1 MRWND
6 RRTQGPAVPLS
17 SAPAGA
23 ARRFYGAA
31 GIAGMCAGAL
41 VAAGCSAPPRQR
53 TVRVHTAAG
62 LERAVAAADHWG
74 GHVLIHLAP
83 GTYALTETLVV
94 TAPNVT
100 LEGQPGARRRVIVQ
114 GDGMNPAARIG
125 NLIRVSG
132 SHFTLS
138 GMTLRRS
145 RWHLIQIAGEDGAQ
159 APVIRDCVLENAYE
173 QLIKVSDSAAHP
185 GATAND
191 GIVEHCLFQYTAG
204 IGPEYYIGG
213 IDAHGA
219 KHWIVRDN
227 VFRNIASPSRA
238 VAEFAV
244 HFWDGSADDLVE
256 RNLIVNCD
264 RGIGF
269 GLDGK
274 PNHGGVIRNNMIY
287 HAPGGGPFADT
298 GIALTDSPGTQV
310 YNNTIL
316 LQSDYPRAIEY
327 RFPVTRGVFIANNLS
342 NRAIASRNGG
352 RATVTH
358 NVTDATAQWFVDAA
372 TGDLR
377 LASAIPQVVAAGVPI
392 AALKDDFS
400 GKARPR
406 GVNPDIGADQ
416 WSMR

>member
-1 MRWND
+1 MLWRN
-6 RRTQGPAVPLS
+6 RRAF
-17 SAPAGA
+17 SATPPPPSARSA
-23 ARRFYGAA
+23 AHRRFHARSIAA
-31 GIAGMCAGAL
+31 LCAAAL
-41 VAAGCSAPPRQR
+41 LSASCSAPPRQR
-53 TVRVHTAAG
+53 IVRVHSTAG
-62 LERAVAAADHWG
+62 LERAVVTANRWG
-74 GHVLIHLAP
+74 GHVVIRLAP
-83 GTYALTETLVV
+83 GTYTLNETLVV
-94 TAPNVT
+94 TAPRVT
-100 LEGQPGARRRVIVQ
+100 LQGPLGTRRQVIIQ
-114 GDGMNPAARIG
+114 GDGMSPTARIG

-138 GMTLRRS
+138 SMTLRRS

-159 APVIRDCVLENAYE
+159 SPVIRECVLENAYE
-173 QLIKVSDSAAHP
+173 QLIKVSDSPARP
-185 GATAND
+185 DNTANN
-191 GIVEHCLFQYTAG
+191 GIVEHCLFEYTAG

-244 HFWDGSADDLVE
+244 HFWDGSANDLVE

-274 PNHGGVIRNNMIY
+274 PNLGGVIRNNMIY
-287 HAPGGGPFADT
+287 HAAGAGPFADT

-316 LQSDYPRAIEY
+316 LQSNYPRAIEY
-327 RFPVTRGVFIANNLS
+327 RFPVTRNVFIANNLT

-358 NVTDATAQWFVDAA
+358 NVTDARSQWFVNAA
-372 TGDLR
+372 AGNLR
-377 LASAIPQVVAAGVPI
+377 LSSPIPQVVGKGVMI

-400 GKARPR
+400 GNARPLETD
-406 GVNPDIGADQ
+406 PDIGADQ
-416 WSMR
+416 WPAP

>member
-1 MRWND
+1 M
-6 RRTQGPAVPLS
+6 
-17 SAPAGA
+17 
-23 ARRFYGAA
+23 
-31 GIAGMCAGAL
+31 
-41 VAAGCSAPPRQR
+41 PPRQQIVQ
-53 TVRVHTAAG
+53 VRSAAG
-62 LERAVAAADHWG
+62 LERAVVAANRRG

-83 GTYALTETLVV
+83 GTYTLTDTLIV
-94 TAPNVT
+94 TAPDVT
-100 LEGQPGARRRVIVQ
+100 FEGQPDARRRVIVQ
-114 GDGMNPAARIG
+114 GVGMSPTARIG

-138 GMTLRRS
+138 GMMLRRS
-145 RWHLIQIAGEDGAQ
+145 RWHLIQIAGEDGAE

-173 QLIKVSDSAAHP
+173 QLIKVSDNPAHP
-185 GATAND
+185 NATAN
-191 GIVEHCLFQYTAG
+191 GGVVEHCLFEYTAG

-287 HAPGGGPFADT
+287 HAPRVGPFADT

-316 LQSDYPRAIEY
+316 LQSHYPRAIEY
-327 RFPVTRGVFIANNLS
+327 RFPATRDVFIANNLT

-352 RATVTH
+352 HATVTH
-358 NVTDATAQWFVDAA
+358 NLTDAAPQWFVNAA
-372 TGDLR
+372 AGDLR
-377 LASAIPQVVAAGVPI
+377 LGTAIPQVIAAGIPI

-400 GKARPR
+400 GNVRPR
-406 GVNPDIGADQ
+406 KVAPDIGADQ
-416 WSMR
+416 WSAP

>member
-1 MRWND
+1 MRWHD
-6 RRTQGPAVPLS
+6 RRTLPSATLS
-17 SAPAGA
+17 SAPARA
-23 ARRFYGAA
+23 ARRFYRATGFAMACAA
-31 GIAGMCAGAL
+31 AL
-41 VAAGCSAPPRQR
+41 VAAGCSAPPRVR
-53 TVRVHTAAG
+53 TVQVHTAAG
-62 LERAVAAADHWG
+62 LERAVATANRWG

-83 GTYALTETLVV
+83 GTYKLTETLVV
-94 TAPNVT
+94 TAPHVT

-114 GDGMNPAARIG
+114 GDGMSPAARIG

-145 RWHLIQIAGEDGAQ
+145 RWHLIQIAGEDGAE

-191 GIVEHCLFQYTAG
+191 GIVEHCIFQYTAG

-310 YNNTIL
+310 YNNTIV

-377 LASAIPQVVAAGVPI
+377 LASAIPQVVRAGVPI
-392 AALKDDFS
+392 AALKEDFS

-416 WSMR
+416 WSTR